1 MAAERIDMDRLRE
14 LVRLHRLGTG
24 AREVARL
31 LQMSPNTER
40 EYRQALIAASLLKG
54 PSTELPAPEVLKAAV
69 LEHRPVPGPG
79 AHERSKIGRWAP
91 KVKALLDGG
100 LTPKVIWHRL
110 REKEPDF
117 NGSYSQVKRLC
128 RALTREAGV
137 RAKDVAIPVVTL
149 PGKEAQVDFGYVGKL
164 YDPEQ
169 KRLRKAWCF
178 VMVLSHSR
186 AMCVRVVFDQKIT
199 TWLRLHVSC
208 FEELGGVPEIVRPDN
223 LKAAVIRAAFTP
235 SDPTELNRSYRE
247 LARHYGFKID
257 PTPPYSPEKKGKVE
271 SGVKYAKRAFFKGRE
286 GEPIDE
292 VREALAWWVP
302 NVAALRTHGTTGRV
316 PAEAFAEEKP
326 HLLELPPQPF
336 ELMEWKKAKVH
347 QDSHVL
353 MDKRFY
359 SVPWRLVGREVWVRA
374 TEATIQIYADD
385 TRVATHSRRGPG
397 PRSTNDAHLPEGRRG
412 YRYRDRA
419 HWEKEAE
426 AMGPHV
432 AQLVTE
438 IFDADDVLYAL
449 RPVQATMG
457 LLSTLPPER
466 VEAVCKRASFY
477 GITSYGE
484 IKRIVRKGLDAEPL
498 PLAMAPGHGHLS
510 APRFA
515 RNLGELLTMSDD
527 EEACHEPH

>member
-40 EYRQALIAASLLKG
+40 EYRQALIASSLLKG
-54 PSTELPAPEVLKAAV
+54 PSTALPTLEVLKAAV
-69 LEHRPVPGPG
+69 LEHRPLPAPG
-79 AHERSKIGRWAP
+79 AHERSKIARWAP
-91 KVKALLDGG
+91 KVKVLLDKG

-117 NGSYSQVKRLC
+117 EGSYSQVKRLC
-128 RALTREAGV
+128 RALRREAGV

-186 AMCVRVVFDQKIT
+186 IMCVRVVFDQKIT
-199 TWLRLHVSC
+199 TWLRLHISC

-223 LKAAVIRAAFTP
+223 LRAAVIRAAFTP

-257 PTPPYSPEKKGKVE
+257 PTPP
-271 SGVKYAKRAFFKGRE
+271 
-286 GEPIDE
+286 
-292 VREALAWWVP
+292 EALAWWVP
-302 NVAALRTHGTTGRV
+302 NVASLRTHGTTNRV

-326 HLLELPPQPF
+326 HLLDLPSQPF

-353 MDKRFY
+353 IAKRFY

-432 AQLVTE
+432 ARLVTE
-438 IFDADDVLYAL
+438 IFDADEVLYAL

-457 LLSTLPPER
+457 LFATLPPER

-498 PLAMAPGHGHLS
+498 PLAMAHGHGYLS
-510 APRFA
+510 TPRFA
-515 RNLGELLTMSDD
+515 RDIGELLTMSDD